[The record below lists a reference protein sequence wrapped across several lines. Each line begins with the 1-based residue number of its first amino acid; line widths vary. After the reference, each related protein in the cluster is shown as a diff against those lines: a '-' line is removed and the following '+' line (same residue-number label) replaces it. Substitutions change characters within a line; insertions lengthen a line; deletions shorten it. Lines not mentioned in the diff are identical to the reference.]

1 MTCSCWIHQDLAHGK
16 WRLFF
21 KIRDYLGKDQKGN
34 ISTKNKESIEQI
46 TKRVKQ
52 ITEFTTQGKDGFS
65 LIPQTK
71 LRAQKGL
78 MG

>member
-1 MTCSCWIHQDLAHGK
+1 
-16 WRLFF
+16 
-21 KIRDYLGKDQKGN
+21 LGKDQKGN